1 MTEPVA
7 QAGEPPRPI
16 LDARLAAARAWVL
29 GLVVDSDGTAAGPG
43 LAPGASSTDCTCP
56 DFCERDHEN
65 E

>member
-1 MTEPVA
+1 MTEPVT

-16 LDARLAAARAWVL
+16 LDARLAATRARVL
-29 GLVVDSDGTAAGPG
+29 GLVVESDGTVAGPG
-43 LAPGASSTDCTCP
+43 RAPWVSSTECTCP